1 MDLIIKQSILK
12 IHGNISDETDDS
24 LAVEKK
30 LRISVNDNEIL
41 SCNCSPAMI
50 RELITGLFFTHG
62 LIQEKIMLSGMDI
75 QYGDEI
81 TARIHTTENFTA
93 EHAFLRCL
101 GGFTPGEKANPA
113 KIADDFSVSVRSI
126 ISMNSEFQKRAEL
139 FRLTGCFHSA
149 ALSDGREILVFAEDI
164 GRHNAVDKVIGFA
177 ILNDMPF
184 ADKVLFVSC
193 RVSSEIV
200 SKCAACGIPV
210 LASRAAP
217 TDLAVEMTDSI
228 GMTLA
233 GFVRGEHFN
242 IYAHPERITRE

>member
-1 MDLIIKQSILK
+1 MDLFIKRRILK
-12 IHGNISDETDDS
+12 IHGNLSDETDDS

-30 LRISVNDNEIL
+30 LRISVNNNEII

-62 LIQEKIMLSGMDI
+62 LIQEKTVLSGMDI

-81 TARIHTTENFTA
+81 TAHIHTTENFTA

-101 GGFTPGEKANPA
+101 GGFTLGEKANPV
-113 KIADDFSVSVRSI
+113 KFADDFSVPVRSI
-126 ISMNSEFQKRAEL
+126 LSMNSELQKRAEL
-139 FRLTGCFHSA
+139 FRMTGCFHSA
-149 ALSDGREILVFAEDI
+149 ALSDGRDILVFAEDI

-217 TDLAVEMTDSI
+217 TDLAVEIADSI

-233 GFVRGEHFN
+233 GFMRGEHFN
-242 IYAHPERITRE
+242 IYAHPKRIIR